1 MWDRILFEEACT
13 TVIDAVQHMPQLKTL
28 HLEPIAEDSLCPEA
42 LFTLGKNI
50 QELCILGE
58 QLFSTHSISRA
69 VGDQVLSLKMSMC
82 ALIAYSHLFGVN
94 EVREH
99 SHRRGTNAC
108 RKGRPPAVHV
118 NYCPGPCLILSHCV

>member
-1 MWDRILFEEACT
+1 MPSRFRDIGVMWGRILFEEACT

-58 QLFSTHSISRA
+58 QPFSNYPTSRTVDA
-69 VGDQVLSLKMSMC
+69 QVLSLNISMC
-82 ALIAYSHLFGVN
+82 ALKKQPFLTCSASMRSGNIGTGVEQTHAEKDVHLL
-94 EVREH
+94 
-99 SHRRGTNAC
+99 C
-108 RKGRPPAVHV
+108 M
-118 NYCPGPCLILSHCV
+118 